1 MPLVY
6 DKLIKFALKFI
17 GGVMAIVL
25 VVSMIIALVSGGA
38 FLSTLALCMFMG
50 GVAVLGVGAL
60 VGSGMSEARAQRA
73 AMMTGG
79 HHSNYYQEFAKERSK
94 RRDDQTFFMV
104 LMAGSGLLLIIL
116 SFIIT

>member
-1 MPLVY
+1 MPFVY
-6 DKLIKFALKFI
+6 DKLIKFALKFT

-25 VVSMIIALVSGGA
+25 AVSIIVALVFGGA
-38 FLSTLALCMFMG
+38 FLSALAVCMFIG

-60 VGSGMSEARAQRA
+60 VGAGMSEARAQRA

-79 HHSNYYQEFAKERSK
+79 HHSNYYQEFAKERGR
-94 RRDDQTFFMV
+94 RRDDQTLFMV
-104 LMAGSGLLLIIL
+104 LMAGAGLLLIIL